1 MRRIYVRAIF
11 LAAVAAGLALIV
23 LNTRPESA
31 LEKVLDLSRLQP
43 ENLPELLQRIR
54 DFHRTVTR
62 DGKKLLEV
70 SAKEASYFR
79 GERAV
84 EILEPKVVFFHEGEP
99 VVSVS
104 GGRGYLMMDG
114 NEIDAVELSG
124 KVELQLSKF
133 RINAESIE
141 YLRELDRI
149 FTVGATLVTS
159 PELEL
164 RGTDLSFDLGQ
175 KTLNV
180 DGDVDLV
187 LQPAADV
194 SADRSRGLPKE
205 PS

>member
-1 MRRIYVRAIF
+1 MRRIYVRAVF
-11 LAAVAAGLALIV
+11 LAAVVAGIALIL
-23 LNTRPESA
+23 LNVRPESA

-62 DGKKLLEV
+62 DGNKLLEV

-84 EILEPKVVFFHEGEP
+84 EILEPKVVFFHEDEP
-99 VVSVS
+99 VVAIS
-104 GGRGYLMMDG
+104 GGRGYLLMEG
-114 NEIDAVELSG
+114 NEIESVELSDR
-124 KVELQLSKF
+124 VELQLAKF
-133 RINAESIE
+133 RIKAESIE

-149 FTVGATLVTS
+149 YTVGATVVTS

-164 RGTDLSFDLGQ
+164 RGTDLSFDLLQ

-187 LQPAADV
+187 LIPTKDSAAEG
-194 SADRSRGLPKE
+194 APRAAKE

>member
-1 MRRIYVRAIF
+1 VRRIYVRAIF